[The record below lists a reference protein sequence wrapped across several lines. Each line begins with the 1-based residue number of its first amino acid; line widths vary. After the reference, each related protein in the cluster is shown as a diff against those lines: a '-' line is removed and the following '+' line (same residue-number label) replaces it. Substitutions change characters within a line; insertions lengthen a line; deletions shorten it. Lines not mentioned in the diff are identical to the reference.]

1 MCSAVVGCIRSR
13 RRSSGS
19 WSRRATRFESSSTA
33 QISKQRDGLP
43 GTPADHLGAPADLDE
58 RALQEIRSPDPLAV
72 LGRPAQMR
80 GERVE
85 VGLDQCHDYG
95 YAIR

>member
-1 MCSAVVGCIRSR
+1 MHPISATVFGVMVTPRQP
-13 RRSSGS
+13 
-19 WSRRATRFESSSTA
+19 RFESSSTA

-43 GTPADHLGAPADLDE
+43 GKPADHLGAPADLDE

-80 GERVE
+80 DERVE